1 MAHSRIH
8 ILATGG
14 TIAGE
19 ADPASGGARYTAG
32 VRSVDSLVVA
42 VPGLAAVADIS
53 AEQILSLDSK
63 DITPADWRVIRA
75 AALRSLADPGI
86 DGIVILHGT
95 DTMEETA
102 YFLHLSL
109 PAAGKAVVLTGAM
122 RPADHPQADGP
133 ANLLAASRLAAG
145 GPAQDKGVLVV
156 MNETAHPARWL
167 VKARTTGLDAFESG
181 RPWLEARTDGRFHGV
196 DVSALPRVNILPG
209 YAGAPAELIDAC
221 VAAGARGLVLAL
233 TGHGSIPA
241 AWLPALRRAK
251 QDGVAILRASRC
263 AGPVSRNAN
272 ADDDGEG
279 WLTAGDLPPPKAR
292 IALMLALAAGW
303 PDDALRTRLPGL

>member
-1 MAHSRIH
+1 VRSRIH

-19 ADPASGGARYTAG
+19 TDPASGGTRYTAG
-32 VRSVDSLVVA
+32 VRSVDALLAA
-42 VPGLAAVADIS
+42 VPGLADVADIS
-53 AEQILSLDSK
+53 AEQILALDSK
-63 DITPADWRVIRA
+63 DITPADWLVIRA
-75 AALRSLADPGI
+75 AAINSLANPAI

-109 PAAGKAVVLTGAM
+109 PAGKAVVLTGAM

-133 ANLLAASRLAAG
+133 ANLLAAVRLAAG
-145 GPAQDKGVLVV
+145 KTAQDSGVLVV
-156 MNETAHPARWL
+156 MNETAHAARWL
-167 VKARTTGLDAFESG
+167 VKARTSGLDAFESC
-181 RPWLEARTDGRFHGV
+181 RPWRDARHDGRFS
-196 DVSALPRVNILPG
+196 DLTVSALPRVNILPG

-221 VAAGARGLVLAL
+221 VAAGARGLVQAL

-251 QDGVAILRASRC
+251 QAGVAILRASRC
-263 AGPVSRNAN
+263 AGPVVHNAN
-272 ADDDGEG
+272 ADDDAEG

>member
-8 ILATGG
+8 IIATGG

-19 ADPASGGARYTAG
+19 ADPASGGVRYTAG
-32 VRSVDSLVVA
+32 VRSVDTLIAA
-42 VPGLAAVADIS
+42 VPGLAEVADIS
-53 AEQILSLDSK
+53 AEQILALDSK
-63 DITPADWRVIRA
+63 DITPADWLLILTCARS
-75 AALRSLADPGI
+75 SLADPAI
-86 DGIVILHGT
+86 DGLVILHGT

-109 PAAGKAVVLTGAM
+109 PAGKPVVLTGAM

-133 ANLLAASRLAAG
+133 ANLLAAVRLAADDT
-145 GPAQDKGVLVV
+145 AQDKGVLVV
-156 MNETAHPARWL
+156 MNQTPHAARWL
-167 VKARTTGLDAFESG
+167 GKARTTGLEAFESS
-181 RPWLEARTDGRFHGV
+181 RPWHDARPDGRFHEV

-233 TGHGSIPA
+233 TGHGSVPA

-251 QDGVAILRASRC
+251 EDGVAILRASRC
-263 AGPVSRNAN
+263 AGPVIHNAN
-272 ADDDGEG
+272 ADDDAQG

-292 IALMLALAAGW
+292 IALMLALAGNGSGDTLHAH
-303 PDDALRTRLPGL
+303 LPEL